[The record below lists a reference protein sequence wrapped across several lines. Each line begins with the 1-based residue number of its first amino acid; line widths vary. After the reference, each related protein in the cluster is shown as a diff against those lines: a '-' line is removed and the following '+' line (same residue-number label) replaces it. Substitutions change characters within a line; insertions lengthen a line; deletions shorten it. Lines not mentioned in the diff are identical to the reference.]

1 MTSGFFPCKLS
12 LGLSFLKTIPFPCLG
27 ALSESHHLKATHC
40 LSLRVSPPTV
50 PDQNLLCPQP
60 FSRSSIF
67 FCYILSTHRD
77 GSFSVLRILVHVCV
91 LPLPRDH
98 IPSRDLLPIPPF
110 LQTQPS
116 SLAEP
121 SWPTPSSSPNFCGTR
136 VWGLHVLPSNI
147 HPACPCVP
155 RLCAWSCVLPTYASK
170 TTRCLFIHSGLHST
184 LAKVDAP

>member
-1 MTSGFFPCKLS
+1 MNPITSKPHTVCLLECPLLPS
-12 LGLSFLKTIPFPCLG
+12 LTRIFSALNLFLVFYL
-27 ALSESHHLKATHC
+27 
-40 LSLRVSPPTV
+40 
-50 PDQNLLCPQP
+50 
-60 FSRSSIF
+60 

-77 GSFSVLRILVHVCV
+77 GSFSVLRVLVHVRV

-155 RLCAWSCVLPTYASK
+155 RLCA
-170 TTRCLFIHSGLHST
+170 
-184 LAKVDAP
+184 